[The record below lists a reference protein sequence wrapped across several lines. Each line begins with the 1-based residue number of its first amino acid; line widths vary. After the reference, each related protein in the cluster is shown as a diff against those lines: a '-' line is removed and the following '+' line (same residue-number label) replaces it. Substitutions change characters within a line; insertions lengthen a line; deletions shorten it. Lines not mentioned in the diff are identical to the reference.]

1 VKLELKPFQAIAVG
15 ELRRKAE
22 AAGAMVAAGDEV
34 ALVLSAPTGSG
45 KTMMAV
51 ALLEALLNGNDEY
64 GPNSDAT
71 FLWLSDQ
78 PDLNEQ
84 TERKFEATSSV
95 FASPQLVTIENSNF
109 DQETLD
115 PGKIYFLN
123 TQKLGKAS
131 LMIQSGDARRFTIWE
146 TLAKT
151 VAVRG
156 SSFWLILDEAQR
168 GMTEAAEKSAENAQT
183 LVQRFIKGEDE
194 VDLPAVPLIL
204 AISATPDRFT
214 KLIDKTDRT
223 KMSVIIEPEEVRA
236 SGLLKETITLYHTDE
251 EQPSDESLLAA
262 AALRLKDFEQAWKDY
277 AAEHKTD
284 IVRPALVVQVE
295 DRTKGSKDLSK
306 TDLGAAYKVLV
317 DELGELSAQEI
328 GHAFQEGGVVLAGKD
343 ETPIRYVS
351 PPDIQ
356 DDPELRVVFFKQSL
370 STGWDCPR
378 AEVMMSFRTAKD
390 ETLIAQLVGRMVR
403 TPLARTAT
411 GSDELNSV
419 ALYLP
424 KYDRQAIEL
433 VIKRLESAHPEDGT
447 PSVTGQ
453 RGNDL
458 IVLKRDKAHKKVFE
472 AAQALPNYKI
482 ERIPKLNPIRR
493 LVRLGIR
500 LNIDAL
506 DAMAKDR
513 FEQALIDCLY
523 AERKRLMRS
532 KGYAD
537 RLNQAGLIDVRKRVI
552 DVYGM
557 TVIDA
562 TATATTA
569 TTIGTDPAL
578 GDGGGW
584 ATEKVS
590 AVAINIEHAYL
601 DAGRRLGEGLHR
613 VYLKS
618 RAKEETDVGKTPDVL
633 ALKREIWVL
642 ASDPTVINTLED
654 TADELCDDELDKH
667 ETAINHLADETR
679 ALYRAILR
687 QGAKPKAESWDPP
700 LTIDGDKTGKRWDKH
715 LFVKDDGN
723 YTNDRLTSLEK
734 KTLAEE
740 LPRKEIVAWLRNTE
754 RKSWALSV
762 GYEAGSVRKMMYP
775 DFLFF
780 RKDGEHIV
788 CDLLEPHTQ
797 SQSDTVAKAK
807 GLADFAESHGHRYG
821 RIQLLDEVGGQLK
834 RLDFKV
840 AKTRKLVK
848 ALDNPEALRQLFAD
862 A

>member
-1 VKLELKPFQAIAVG
+1 MKLALKPFQGIAVG

-22 AAGAMVAAGDEV
+22 AAGGIVAAGDEV
-34 ALVLSAPTGSG
+34 ALVLSAPTGAG

-64 GPNSDAT
+64 GPNSSAT

-95 FASPQLVTIENSNF
+95 FASPQLVTIENSTF

-123 TQKLGKAS
+123 TQKLGKSS
-131 LMIQSGDARRFTIWE
+131 LLIQSGDARRFTIWE
-146 TLAKT
+146 TLANT

-183 LVQRFIKGEDE
+183 LVQRFIKGEDD

-223 KMSVIIEPEEVRA
+223 KMSVIIEPEDVKA

-262 AALRLKDFEQAWKDY
+262 AARRLKDFERAWKGY

-356 DDPELRVVFFKQSL
+356 DDSELRVVFFKQSL

-411 GSDELNSV
+411 GSDELSSV

-424 KYDRQAIEL
+424 KYDRKAIEL
-433 VIKRLESAHPEDGT
+433 VIKRLESAHAEDGT

-458 IVLKRDKAHKKVFE
+458 VVLKRDAAHKEVFE
-472 AAQALPNYKI
+472 AAVALPNYKI

-500 LNIDAL
+500 LNIDGL
-506 DAMAKDR
+506 DAGAKDR
-513 FEQALIDCLY
+513 FDQALIDCLH
-523 AERKRLMRS
+523 AERKRLMKS
-532 KGYAD
+532 KSYAD

-552 DVYGM
+552 DVYGVA
-557 TVIDA
+557 VIDA
-562 TATATTA
+562 TATATTTWA
-569 TTIGTDPAL
+569 DAAL
-578 GDGGGW
+578 GGGASW
-584 ATEKVS
+584 ATEKVT
-590 AVAINIEHAYL
+590 AVAVNIEHAYL

-613 VYLKS
+613 VYLKA
-618 RAKEETDVGKTPDVL
+618 RAKSGTDAGKTPDVL

-642 ASDPTVINTLED
+642 ASDASVIKTLEEA
-654 TADELCDDELDKH
+654 ADKLCDDELDKH
-667 ETAINHLADETR
+667 ETAINRLPDETR
-679 ALYRAILR
+679 TLYRAILR
-687 QGAKPKAESWDPP
+687 QGAKPKAEPWDPP
-700 LTIDGDKTGKRWDKH
+700 LTIDGDKTGKRWEKH
-715 LFVKDDGN
+715 LFVKDDGS
-723 YTNDRLTSLEK
+723 YSND
-734 KTLAEE
+734 
-740 LPRKEIVAWLRNTE
+740 
-754 RKSWALSV
+754 
-762 GYEAGSVRKMMYP
+762 P
-775 DFLFF
+775 DFAREENARRGTAAGRDRRLAPQHRAQVLGLECRLRSWQRQEDDVSRFP
-780 RKDGEHIV
+780 
-788 CDLLEPHTQ
+788 LLPQRRRAHRLRPARAAHAEP
-797 SQSDTVAKAK
+797 V
-807 GLADFAESHGHRYG
+807 GLG
-821 RIQLLDEVGGQLK
+821 REG
-834 RLDFKV
+834 
-840 AKTRKLVK
+840 
-848 ALDNPEALRQLFAD
+848 
-862 A
+862 